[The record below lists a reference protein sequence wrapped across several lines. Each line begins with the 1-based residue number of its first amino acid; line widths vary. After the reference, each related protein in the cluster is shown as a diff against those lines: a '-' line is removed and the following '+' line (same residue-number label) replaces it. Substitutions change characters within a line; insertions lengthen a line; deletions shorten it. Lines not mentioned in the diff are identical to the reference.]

1 MSTLDL
7 TRLQDE
13 LRYQGILMSFS
24 GPFSHSI
31 IEELGKAIRH
41 YLESTEVAGSA
52 LMDVFAVYIEQAQ
65 NVRNYISRLEA
76 GPEKTRLAGSGIVVI
91 AQDEQRYVI
100 SSGNLLDRTDAP
112 ALTAHLERLRSLD
125 KAGLKALYKEQMRR
139 PLNPQ
144 GGAGLGLI
152 CMARKSA
159 APLEYALGDVDE
171 RYVFFS
177 LRVVI

>member
-7 TRLQDE
+7 TRLQNE
-13 LRYQGILMSFS
+13 LHRQGVLMSFS

-31 IEELGKAIRH
+31 IEELGKVVRH
-41 YLESTEVAGSA
+41 YLESAQVARSA

-65 NVRNYISRLEA
+65 NVGHYVCRQMA
-76 GPEKTRLAGSGIVVI
+76 GAEQARLASSGIVVI
-91 AQDEQRYVI
+91 AREEQRCVV
-100 SSGNLLDRTDAP
+100 SSGNLLDRADAP
-112 ALTAHLERLRSLD
+112 ALTAQLERLRSLD
-125 KAGLKALYKEQMRR
+125 KAGLKSLYKEQMRR
-139 PLNPQ
+139 PLNLQ

-152 CMARKSA
+152 DMARKAS
-159 APLEYALGDVDE
+159 APLEYALGEVDE

>member
-13 LRYQGILMSFS
+13 LRRQGVLMSFS

-31 IEELGKAIRH
+31 IEELGKAVRH
-41 YLESTEVAGSA
+41 YLESAQLARSA
-52 LMDVFAVYIEQAQ
+52 LMDVFAVYVEQAQ
-65 NVRNYISRLEA
+65 NVGHYVCRREA
-76 GPEKTRLAGSGIVVI
+76 GPEQARLVNSGIVVI
-91 AQDEQRYVI
+91 AQEDRRCVV
-100 SSGNLLDRTDAP
+100 SSGNLLDRADAP
-112 ALTAHLERLRSLD
+112 ALTAQLERLRSLD
-125 KAGLKALYKEQMRR
+125 KAGLKALYREQMRQ

-152 CMARKSA
+152 EMARKA
-159 APLEYALGDVDE
+159 TAPLEYAFGEVDE